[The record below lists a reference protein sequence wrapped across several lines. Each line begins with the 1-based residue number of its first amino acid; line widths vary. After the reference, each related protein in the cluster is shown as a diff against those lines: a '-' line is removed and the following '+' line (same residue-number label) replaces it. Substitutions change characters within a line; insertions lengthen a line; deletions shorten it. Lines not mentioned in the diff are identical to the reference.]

1 MTTTPKLVLSSPAD
15 ILAAVPYLVGFHPAD
30 SLVVIG
36 FAGAALQLSTRWDLP
51 PEPGDLD
58 RLAPLFVREGVTMAV
73 LVGYGPEPVVD
84 SAVLEAGRLLEE
96 AGVRVTEALRAE
108 DGRYWSYACPTIVCC
123 PDEGLPYDP
132 VSSPVAAEA
141 VVHGLVALP
150 DRGSLRRTVEPS
162 AGGAMREASRRVAA
176 DLRARLARPPGQ
188 VSDAVAAEFVAGGLA
203 RVRAAIDLY
212 GSGGRLDD
220 RAAARLGFDLA
231 IIRVRDEAWALLDDR
246 DAHLALWKD
255 LTRRL
260 DPLHV
265 APAASLLAAAAW
277 RSGDCALAGMAVER
291 ALEADGAYS
300 MAHLLRE
307 ALVHMLSPGSLLDRM
322 PTPEDLD
329 AEMGPPRGCWLGP
342 LVTWLSGEPSAR
354 AG

>member
-1 MTTTPKLVLSSPAD
+1 MTTPKLVLSSPAD
-15 ILAAVPYLVGFHPAD
+15 ILAVVPYLVGFHPAD

-36 FAGAALQLSTRWDLP
+36 FTGPSLALSTRWDLP
-51 PEPGDLD
+51 AGPGDLD

-73 LVGYGPEPVVD
+73 LAGYGPEPVVD
-84 SAVLEAGRLLEE
+84 SAVLEAGRLLEA

-108 DGRYWSYACPTIVCC
+108 DGRYWSYTCPTIVCC

-150 DRGSLRRTVEPS
+150 DRGSLRRSVEPS
-162 AGGAMREASRRVAA
+162 AAAAMREVSRAVAGE
-176 DLRARLARPPGQ
+176 LRARLARQGQ
-188 VSDAVAAEFVAGGLA
+188 PDDAIAAEFVAGGVA

-220 RAAARLGFDLA
+220 RAAARLGFDLS
-231 IIRVRDEAWALLDDR
+231 IIRVRDEAWALLDDAG
-246 DAHLALWKD
+246 AHLALWKD

-260 DPLHV
+260 DPRYA

-300 MAHLLRE
+300 MAHLLRD
-307 ALVHMLSPGSLLDRM
+307 ALIHMLSPASLLDRM
-322 PTPEDLD
+322 PTPDELA
-329 AEMGPPRGCWLGP
+329 AEMGPPRGCWLAP
-342 LVTWLSGEPSAR
+342 LVTWLSDEPSAR

>member
-36 FAGAALQLSTRWDLP
+36 FTGASLQLSTRWDLP
-51 PEPGDLD
+51 TGPGDLD
-58 RLAPLFVREGVTMAV
+58 PLAPLFVREGVTMAV

-84 SAVLEAGRLLEE
+84 SAVLEAGRLLENV
-96 AGVRVTEALRAE
+96 GVRVTEALRAE

-150 DRGSLRRTVEPS
+150 DRGSLRRTVQPS
-162 AGGAMREASRRVAA
+162 AAAAMLEASRGVAGE
-176 DLRARLARPPGQ
+176 LRARLARPGQ
-188 VSDAVAAEFVAGGLA
+188 PDDALAAELVAGGLT
-203 RVRAAIDLY
+203 RVHAAIDVY
-212 GSGGRLDD
+212 ASGGRLDD
-220 RAAARLGFDLA
+220 RAAARLGFDLS
-231 IIRVRDEAWALLDDR
+231 IIRVRDEAWALLDDA

-260 DPLHV
+260 DPRYA

-291 ALEADGAYS
+291 ALEADGGYS
-300 MAHLLRE
+300 MAHLLRD
-307 ALVHMLSPGSLLDRM
+307 ALIHMLSPASLLDRM
-322 PTPEDLD
+322 PTPEELE

-342 LVTWLSGEPSAR
+342 LVTWLSDEPSAR